1 LILSLLYFVTGSN
14 LHSVTAVSFCS
25 CFCCSSAAVIDTVNV
40 VVASTLRSV
49 AALAAVV
56 DAVIDVVASTLS
68 SVAVVTV
75 TVLAAGMRV
84 VDETIA
90 LTEAIVDAH
99 MFCEIRP
106 FYF

>member
-1 LILSLLYFVTGSN
+1 LILSLLYFVTSFN

-25 CFCCSSAAVIDTVNV
+25 CFCCCSAAVVNAVIV

-56 DAVIDVVASTLS
+56 NAVIDVVSSTLGP
-68 SVAVVTV
+68 VAVVTV
-75 TVLAAGMRV
+75 TVLVAGLAV

-90 LTEAIVDAH
+90 L
-99 MFCEIRP
+99 
-106 FYF
+106 